1 MKRYFWVR
9 CHCQLLYQDQQ
20 NMRNLSHGYH
30 REQRELFQLILSFL
44 GVVGY
49 DLVSENKTKYSGFF
63 PLAWI
68 FIKILFRVGNDIAA
82 NIPYFL
88 ISIPFITPF
97 LNPFAR
103 RQSFVTVHHIRKRK
117 CLQISWTLEKGIK
130 YIMNIRKGFKIS
142 SLTNFSENLLPNG
155 LFYLASSL

>member
-20 NMRNLSHGYH
+20 NMRNLSHRYH
-30 REQRELFQLILSFL
+30 REQKELFQLILSFL
-44 GVVGY
+44 GVVGC

-63 PLAWI
+63 PLACI

-103 RQSFVTVHHIRKRK
+103 RQSFVTVHYIRKRRW
-117 CLQISWTLEKGIK
+117 LQISWTLEKGIK

-155 LFYLASSL
+155 LFYLTSGL

>member
-1 MKRYFWVR
+1 MPLPTLIPRSTKYEKSESRISQRTKRTFSVNIVIFGGRRVWFSIRKQNKVLR
-9 CHCQLLYQDQQ
+9 FLSPCLDFYQD
-20 NMRNLSHGYH
+20 
-30 REQRELFQLILSFL
+30 I
-44 GVVGY
+44 
-49 DLVSENKTKYSGFF
+49 
-63 PLAWI
+63 I
-68 FIKILFRVGNDIAA
+68 RVGNDIAA

-103 RQSFVTVHHIRKRK
+103 RQSFVTVHYIRKRR

-155 LFYLASSL
+155 LFYLASGL

>member
-1 MKRYFWVR
+1 MKRYFWVG
-9 CHCQLLYQDQQ
+9 CHCQLLYQDQK

-30 REQRELFQLILSFL
+30 REEKELFQFILSFL
-44 GVVGY
+44 GVVGC
-49 DLVSENKTKYSGFF
+49 DLVSENKTKCSGFF

-103 RQSFVTVHHIRKRK
+103 RQSFVTVHHIRKRRWP
-117 CLQISWTLEKGIK
+117 LDV
-130 YIMNIRKGFKIS
+130 MNIRKGYKTFH
-142 SLTNFSENLLPNG
+142 EH
-155 LFYLASSL
+155 